1 MREIS
6 GNEIEIYE
14 KIREKVF
21 YYVMYQKR
29 TEAEVK
35 RKFSPIFKKYNISEE
50 TCTDLLEELKEK
62 GYIDDK
68 EFVRRKFGAC
78 MNFKVSSAKEI
89 KYSMIQKGIPTD
101 LIDQY
106 MEENHDKI
114 YQHEIV
120 AAKRIYDKK
129 CETKSDEEIKMYL
142 RKKGFSEDA
151 INELWE
157 SVLKKIW
164 IYFY

>member
-1 MREIS
+1 MKEIPGS
-6 GNEIEIYE
+6 EIEIYE

-29 TEAEVK
+29 TEAEVR
-35 RKFSPIFKKYNISEE
+35 RKFLPIFKKYNISEE

-89 KYSMIQKGIPTD
+89 KYSMIQKGISSE
-101 LIDQY
+101 LIDEY

-129 CETKSDEEIKMYL
+129 YETKTDEEIKMYL

-151 INELWE
+151 INEL
-157 SVLKKIW
+157 
-164 IYFY
+164 